1 MLKNHFVILFRTL
14 IKNRLLVIINILGL
28 GIAIGCCVVAY
39 FLYDSNASFDDI
51 HTNASTVYRV
61 NSIADRLG
69 KPTEF
74 GIVPLPLGEAMKQNV
89 KELEMLS
96 RFSRVNMNIR
106 PGNEIFSTNSTYVDA
121 DFFKMFTFNFV
132 YGGALT
138 VTDKSK
144 IVISDQLAIK
154 YFGNENVVNNT
165 VTQLLSTG
173 EKKEFEIAGVF
184 KVPKFNSSFDQDLYA
199 LYDNYWDV
207 SNELGGLGW
216 ENQNVLFVSVPLA
229 DRVSIIEQ
237 QIKHY
242 TENNN
247 KVQESFFIQEF
258 KLDSFK
264 GMAVRDKEYNH
275 VTKGTI
281 HGAAPVVAI
290 VGFAVMS
297 IIILLIACFNLTN
310 TAIALSQK
318 RLKEIGLRKMMGSVR
333 TQLIIQYISE
343 TVSICFVALIFGL
356 LLADSFLLP
365 SFNQLWPFMK
375 LEADY
380 LGKLDFLIFMVTTL
394 FFTGLLAGSYPAF
407 YVSKYNPVQILKG
420 KLQFGGN
427 SFITYL
433 LLCTQLILSLCGIVC
448 GLAFTDNARWQRDFD
463 QGFTK
468 DAGIITYLDSK
479 ADYEAYRNSL
489 VGNTDILSISGSPDH
504 FQSGFKNGSIVHE
517 GQEVET
523 IMMEVGTDYLKTTG
537 MTLVEGRD
545 FIKDSEN
552 DRKESIIITEEFARQ
567 YGWDKA
573 LGKQVIWRDTIK
585 FYVVGVAKDVYSVW
599 EPLNPM
605 MMRYTSSD
613 KINFVIVKVNSDKI
627 REVDAFMKAKWKAV
641 FPNRLYT
648 SRFMNSGNAEA
659 DMVNNNLLI
668 MFLFLGVVAMLLS
681 ISGLFTLVS
690 LNVIKRMK
698 EIGVRKVLG
707 ASVVNILRIINT
719 EFVVIVLIACVIG
732 AYVGSFMSDAL
743 MSRIWDH
750 YQKPTN
756 ITMIVSGIILILACV
771 LSVAV
776 KTYQTANMNPVD
788 VLKDE

>member
-1 MLKNHFVILFRTL
+1 
-14 IKNRLLVIINILGL
+14 
-28 GIAIGCCVVAY
+28 
-39 FLYDSNASFDDI
+39 
-51 HTNASTVYRV
+51 
-61 NSIADRLG
+61 
-69 KPTEF
+69 
-74 GIVPLPLGEAMKQNV
+74 
-89 KELEMLS
+89 
-96 RFSRVNMNIR
+96 
-106 PGNEIFSTNSTYVDA
+106 
-121 DFFKMFTFNFV
+121 
-132 YGGALT
+132 
-138 VTDKSK
+138 
-144 IVISDQLAIK
+144 
-154 YFGNENVVNNT
+154 
-165 VTQLLSTG
+165 
-173 EKKEFEIAGVF
+173 
-184 KVPKFNSSFDQDLYA
+184 
-199 LYDNYWDV
+199 
-207 SNELGGLGW
+207 
-216 ENQNVLFVSVPLA
+216 
-229 DRVSIIEQ
+229 
-237 QIKHY
+237 
-242 TENNN
+242 
-247 KVQESFFIQEF
+247 
-258 KLDSFK
+258 
-264 GMAVRDKEYNH
+264 
-275 VTKGTI
+275 
-281 HGAAPVVAI
+281 
-290 VGFAVMS
+290 
-297 IIILLIACFNLTN
+297 
-310 TAIALSQK
+310 
-318 RLKEIGLRKMMGSVR
+318 
-333 TQLIIQYISE
+333 
-343 TVSICFVALIFGL
+343 
-356 LLADSFLLP
+356 
-365 SFNQLWPFMK
+365 
-375 LEADY
+375 
-380 LGKLDFLIFMVTTL
+380 
-394 FFTGLLAGSYPAF
+394 
-407 YVSKYNPVQILKG
+407 
-420 KLQFGGN
+420 
-427 SFITYL
+427 
-433 LLCTQLILSLCGIVC
+433 
-448 GLAFTDNARWQRDFD
+448 
-463 QGFTK
+463 
-468 DAGIITYLDSK
+468 
-479 ADYEAYRNSL
+479 
-489 VGNTDILSISGSPDH
+489 
-504 FQSGFKNGSIVHE
+504 
-517 GQEVET
+517 
-523 IMMEVGTDYLKTTG
+523 

-743 MSRIWDH
+743 MIRIWDH